1 MDRKRSVFEVSTT
14 NRIIIGVCVWY
25 ALSLSPTF
33 AGDRLAI
40 WRVVHDR
47 CVVAQLLK
55 RDPSPCE
62 MVDLTDDGIRGY
74 AILKDLVGRAQ
85 FLLIPTKQIPGIE
98 SPGLLKPDSPNYWQK
113 AWSARKYVIG
123 RVGRDLPR
131 STVGM
136 AVNSAMTRSQDQLH
150 IHIDC
155 VQPTVASLLREHIAD
170 VTQDWAELGFDLSG
184 RRYIAKR
191 VVSADL
197 EGINPFLL
205 LAEGIEA
212 ARADMARQTL
222 VVVGA
227 RFADGEDG
235 FILLAGHGDPST
247 GNTANGEDLLDHS
260 CTLSDALPRMLPVI
274 NQQGP
279 GETLRVSRQP

>member
-1 MDRKRSVFEVSTT
+1 MSEAFIT
-14 NRIIIGVCVWY
+14 NRIIVGVCVWY
-25 ALSLSPTF
+25 ALSLSSTF
-33 AGDRLAI
+33 AGDRLAL
-40 WRVVHDR
+40 WHVVHDR
-47 CVVAQLLK
+47 CVAAQLHN

-62 MVDLTDDGIRGY
+62 MVDLTDDEIRGY
-74 AILKDLVGRAQ
+74 VILKDLVGRAQ

-98 SPGLLKPDSPNYWQK
+98 SPELLKPDSPNYWQK

-155 VQPTVASLLREHIAD
+155 IQPAVASQLREHIAD
-170 VTQDWAELGFDLSG
+170 VTQNWSELGFDLSG
-184 RRYIAKR
+184 RRYVARR

-197 EGINPFLL
+197 EGLNPFLL

-212 ARADMARQTL
+212 ARADMAWETL

-227 RFADGEDG
+227 SFSDGQDG
-235 FILLAGHGDPST
+235 FILLASRGDPST

-260 CTLSDALPRMLPVI
+260 CTLSDAQAVKQLPRMLPVI

-279 GETLRVSRQP
+279 VETLRVSRQP